1 MAATQPKNT
10 AIEAKKTAEPSDVR
24 FVRCD
29 LTPEQKLVLATWVAD
44 LDTEEW
50 IGWLTSTVTLG
61 HVVSMRANEVGYQC
75 AVTGGSRDGSV
86 HAGLSLVARA
96 STPVKALQVAMFKD
110 QNVLA
115 GVWPVTDRKSELD
128 L

>member
-1 MAATQPKNT
+1 MAATQPRNT
-10 AIEAKKTAEPSDVR
+10 ATEPTKTTEPPNVR
-24 FVRCD
+24 FVTCE
-29 LTPEQKLVLATWVAD
+29 LTPEQKLVLATWAAD

-75 AVTGGSRDGSV
+75 SVTGGSRDGSV

-96 STPVKALQVAMFKD
+96 STPVKALQAAMFKD

>member
-1 MAATQPKNT
+1 MAAKGT
-10 AIEAKKTAEPSDVR
+10 ATTPADAKKVTEPLGVR
-24 FVRCD
+24 FVTCD
-29 LTPEQKLVLATWVAD
+29 LTPEQKAILVAWVAE

-50 IGWLTSTVTLG
+50 VGWLTSTVTLG
-61 HVVSMRANEVGYQC
+61 HVVSVRSNEVGYQC
-75 AVTGGSRDGSV
+75 AVTGGIRDGSV
-86 HAGLSLVARA
+86 HSGLSLVARA
-96 STPVKALQVAMFKD
+96 STPLKALQAAMFKD